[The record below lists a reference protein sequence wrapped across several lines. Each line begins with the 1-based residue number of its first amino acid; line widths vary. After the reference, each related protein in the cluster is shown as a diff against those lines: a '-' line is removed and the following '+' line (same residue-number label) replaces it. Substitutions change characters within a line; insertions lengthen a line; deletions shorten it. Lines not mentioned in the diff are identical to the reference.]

1 VDKTNILASG
11 LRAMWTE
18 DDGLDE
24 EEQDGGGD
32 GGGGGSDDGANG
44 VTVMKKTKMD
54 RAAGR

>member
-1 VDKTNILASG
+1 
-11 LRAMWTE
+11 MWTE